1 VEAAVSQY
9 CAYLDGRIEEVAL
22 DYYAQADDGSVWY
35 LGEDVSDYDRNG
47 LIDSFLGSWLAGRE
61 GPPEMIMPADPQ
73 VGDVHRAE
81 NIPAIAFEEV
91 AIKDVD
97 RTVNGPPG
105 KVEGA
110 MVARELHDD
119 GTYSDKIFA
128 PGYGEFYTAHGGE
141 VEALALAVPTDAL
154 DEPVPPQLGDISASA
169 LDAVDAIAAAQW
181 GRATAARDA
190 AAQSWDAYRSENQTP
205 PRLAREMS
213 RALSGLGAGIRAAD
227 AEQAGNAAIDVTLS
241 SLDFQLRY
249 RPQPEIDFDR
259 FGVWARQIRDRFAHV
274 LEPADLTAI
283 DAALVTMREGL
294 MDGEPGVTI
303 HEAARLA
310 DDLERIQPTD
320 SA

>member
-1 VEAAVSQY
+1 
-9 CAYLDGRIEEVAL
+9 
-22 DYYAQADDGSVWY
+22 
-35 LGEDVSDYDRNG
+35 
-47 LIDSFLGSWLAGRE
+47 
-61 GPPEMIMPADPQ
+61 
-73 VGDVHRAE
+73 
-81 NIPAIAFEEV
+81 
-91 AIKDVD
+91 
-97 RTVNGPPG
+97 
-105 KVEGA
+105 
-110 MVARELHDD
+110 
-119 GTYSDKIFA
+119 
-128 PGYGEFYTAHGGE
+128 

-259 FGVWARQIRDRFAHV
+259 FGVWARQIPVHADANDIGAVRGDVATMEWIRDRFAHV